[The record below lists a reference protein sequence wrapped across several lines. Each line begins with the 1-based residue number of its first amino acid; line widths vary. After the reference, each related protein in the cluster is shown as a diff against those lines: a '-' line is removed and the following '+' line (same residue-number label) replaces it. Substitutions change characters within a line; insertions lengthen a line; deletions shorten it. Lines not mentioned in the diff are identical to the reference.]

1 MNDHLTLPITS
12 LSYNPSINVW
22 GSSCKDG
29 YIHLYTFPT
38 NKKISSISFY
48 LSQKL
53 SNVDHLFISSSPLAS
68 FVIYAKES
76 MCFYSYAINGFFL
89 CKENEND
96 EIHSPRMFSDKN
108 YCDYLLYGTNSGN
121 VVIREF
127 PNMEKIAY
135 IEVAKGKVINCVDIS
150 EDKNVIYAYAEVGQE
165 IISIKDPR
173 VMSEVDKL
181 IIWHMGSA
189 FN

>member
-1 MNDHLTLPITS
+1 MEQPIEEYNNKYLWLDVPTYDVRQYFERFNFTS
-12 LSYNPSINVW
+12 FDYE
-22 GSSCKDG
+22 
-29 YIHLYTFPT
+29 HFPV
-38 NKKISSISFY
+38 SSIKEF
-48 LSQKL
+48 LSQYPDMKWR
-53 SNVDHLFISSSPLAS
+53 V
-68 FVIYAKES
+68 
-76 MCFYSYAINGFFL
+76 
-89 CKENEND
+89 
-96 EIHSPRMFSDKN
+96 
-108 YCDYLLYGTNSGN
+108 LLYGTNNGN